1 MRPTIA
7 AFLLVLT
14 AACSSTDAA
23 RSNGEPRGDGGRA
36 EKADGEDGE
45 GAYELAKLEAELRI
59 ATLEAEARIAR
70 GEREV
75 ADAQVAVAHAERD
88 LANFEVERAIRVADE
103 ELGMDRAR
111 QSVAEDQME
120 LDELIAM
127 YDADQFATTTK
138 ELVVS
143 RSRARLEFSRR
154 GLEIAEREMRQVFE
168 VELPRES
175 EELTLKLDAARFELE
190 MARHDL
196 EVTRLETKLELE
208 EKQRELDEKRTE
220 VGGGA

>member
-7 AFLLVLT
+7 ALLLLLT

-23 RSNGEPRGDGGRA
+23 RSGGEPRGDGGPA
-36 EKADGEDGE
+36 EKSDDSDE
-45 GAYELAKLEAELRI
+45 AYEIAKLETELRI
-59 ATLEAEARIAR
+59 ATLEAEAKLSR

-75 ADAQVAVAHAERD
+75 ADAQLAVAHAERD
-88 LANFEVERAIRVADE
+88 LATFEIERAIRVADE

-175 EELTLKLDAARFELE
+175 EELTLKLDAARFELQ

-196 EVTRLETKLELE
+196 EVARLESKLDLE
-208 EKQRELDEKRTE
+208 GKQRELDEKRAK
-220 VGGGA
+220 GGVDA